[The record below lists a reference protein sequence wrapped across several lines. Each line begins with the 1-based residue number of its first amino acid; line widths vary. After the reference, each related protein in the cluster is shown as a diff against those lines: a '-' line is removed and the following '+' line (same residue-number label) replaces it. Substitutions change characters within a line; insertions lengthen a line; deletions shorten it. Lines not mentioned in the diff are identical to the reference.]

1 MEAFTN
7 RADTHRVMLN
17 NPSLRRET
25 PIRERTANRTFPS
38 IFQAWNAAEI
48 PGEEKWTSVA
58 RHDIV
63 FHAPDF
69 FGLRWNHAFP
79 GLATSF
85 TQESIAAAKSTRK
98 RLLERNPN
106 VVLLAELRYRDAHR
120 SHLPDGHH
128 WWLTRNGKPVV
139 GWEEGGYFL
148 IDYTQAVLRDHI
160 AKQAKALIN
169 TGVMD
174 GIMLD
179 WWDDDDDRIALL
191 NSIRQYIGDAALIL
205 VNAND
210 RKVPRSAKL
219 INGLFMECYKSAGPD
234 DWKRITETLSWAEAS
249 VRQPRI
255 NCLETW
261 HQKSRADVALMRATT
276 TLALTMSDGYCL
288 FSDPNPLPTPDH
300 LHDWYPFWDCDLGK
314 PLEKGRRSPD
324 GSFQRRFTNGIAVHN
339 PPGNRAIVMSFSTP
353 HQAAST
359 GVIAKRFTLDAGDGD
374 IFIPSKH
381 ERP

>member
-1 MEAFTN
+1 MQILDSMIEASFWS
-7 RADTHRVMLN
+7 RRRRSRPSYESIRDRV
-17 NPSLRRET
+17 SD
-25 PIRERTANRTFPS
+25 RTFPS

-48 PGEEKWTSVA
+48 PGEEKWTSAA

-69 FGLRWNHAFP
+69 FELGWDKRFP

-85 TQESIAAAKSTRK
+85 SPESIAAAQSIRR
-98 RLLERNPN
+98 RLIERNPN
-106 VVLLAELRYRDAHR
+106 IVLLAELRYRDAHR
-120 SHLPDGHH
+120 SHLPDGHP
-128 WWLTRNGKPVV
+128 WWMTKNGKPIV

-148 IDYTQAVLRDHI
+148 IDYTQPALRDQI

-169 TGVMD
+169 TGVVD

-179 WWDDDDDRIALL
+179 WWDDDDDRISLL
-191 NSIRQYIGDAALIL
+191 QNIRKAIGNDALIL

-219 INGLFMECYKSAGPD
+219 INGLFMECYKTASPD
-234 DWKRITETLSWAEAS
+234 DWKRTTETLVWAEAN

-261 HQKSRADVALMRATT
+261 YQNSRRDVALMRATT

-300 LHDWYPFWDCDLGK
+300 LHDWYPFWDCELGK
-314 PLEKGRRSPD
+314 PLEKGRSMRD
-324 GSFQRRFTNGIAVHN
+324 GSFQRRFTNGLVVHN
-339 PPGNRAIVMSFSTP
+339 PPGNRQVDIVFDRLSK
-353 HQAAST
+353 AVST
-359 GVIAKRFTLDAGDGD
+359 GALNKRFTVSPGDGD
-374 IFIPSKH
+374 IFLRTSG
-381 ERP
+381 

>member
-1 MEAFTN
+1 MK
-7 RADTHRVMLN
+7 RADAHPVILN
-17 NPSLRRET
+17 NPLLQRET
-25 PIRERTANRTFPS
+25 SVRERIANRTFPS
-38 IFQAWNAAEI
+38 VFQAWNAAEI

-85 TQESIAAAKSTRK
+85 TPESIAVAKSIRQ

-106 VVLLAELRYRDAHR
+106 IVLLAELRYRDAHR

-128 WWLTRNGKPVV
+128 WWLTKNGKPVV

-148 IDYTQAVLRDHI
+148 IDFARRAVRERIAAQAV
-160 AKQAKALIN
+160 ALLNSGI
-169 TGVMD
+169 VD

-191 NSIRQYIGDAALIL
+191 NNIRQYISDAALIL

-219 INGLFMECYKSAGPD
+219 INGLFMECYRTASPD
-234 DWKRITETLSWAEAS
+234 DWKRIAETLRWAEDN

-261 HQKSRADVALMRATT
+261 YQKSRADIALMRATT

-314 PLEKGRRSPD
+314 PLEKGRSIRD

-339 PPGNRAIVMSFSTP
+339 PPGNMGIVVSFSKP

-359 GVIAKRFTLDAGDGD
+359 GMLAKKFTIAGGDGD
-374 IFIPSKH
+374 IYITSK
-381 ERP
+381 PATL

>member
-1 MEAFTN
+1 MKKLDCMIT
-7 RADTHRVMLN
+7 TSSW
-17 NPSLRRET
+17 PRRRRPRRSFESQ
-25 PIRERTANRTFPS
+25 RERIANRTFPS

-48 PGEEKWTSVA
+48 RGEEKWTSVA

-69 FGLRWNHAFP
+69 FGLRWDQRFP

-85 TQESIAAAKSTRK
+85 KPESIAAAKSIRQ
-98 RLLERNPN
+98 RLFEQNPN
-106 VVLLAELRYRDAHR
+106 IVLLAELRYRDAH
-120 SHLPDGHH
+120 SSYLPDGHP
-128 WWLTRNGKPVV
+128 WWMTKNGKPIV

-148 IDYTQAVLRDHI
+148 IDYTQAALRAQI

-169 TGVMD
+169 TGIVD

-191 NSIRQYIGDAALIL
+191 NNIRQCISDAALIL

-219 INGLFMECYKSAGPD
+219 INGLFMECYKTEAPD
-234 DWKRITETLSWAEAS
+234 DWKRIAETLRWAEHN

-261 HQKSRADVALMRATT
+261 YQKSRADVALMRATT

-314 PLEKGRRSPD
+314 PLEKGRSIRD

-339 PPGNRAIVMSFSTP
+339 SPGNKAIVMSFSIP

-374 IFIPSKH
+374 IYLPFKPQK
-381 ERP
+381 P

>member
-1 MEAFTN
+1 MQPPMK
-7 RADTHRVMLN
+7 RAARQPAKLKNCTVV
-17 NPSLRRET
+17 REQ
-25 PIRERTANRTFPS
+25 PIRERILNRSFPS
-38 IFQAWNAAEI
+38 IFQAWNAAEV
-48 PGEEKWTSVA
+48 PGEDKWTSVA

-69 FGLRWNHAFP
+69 FGLRWDQRFP

-85 TQESIAAAKSTRK
+85 TPESIAAAKSIRQ
-98 RLLERNPN
+98 RLIERNPSI
-106 VVLLAELRYRDAHR
+106 VLLAELRYRDAHR
-120 SHLPDGHH
+120 SHLPDGHP
-128 WWLTRNGKPVV
+128 WWMTKNGKPIV

-148 IDYTQAVLRDHI
+148 IDYTQAALRDQI

-169 TGVMD
+169 TGVVD

-191 NSIRQYIGDAALIL
+191 QNIRKAIGNDALIL

-219 INGLFMECYKSAGPD
+219 INGLFMECYKTASPD
-234 DWKRITETLSWAEAS
+234 DWKRITETLIWAEAN

-255 NCLETW
+255 NCLEIW
-261 HQKSRADVALMRATT
+261 YQKSRADFALMRATT

-300 LHDWYPFWDCDLGK
+300 LHDWYPFWDCELGK
-314 PLEKGRRSPD
+314 PLEKGRNIQD
-324 GSFQRRFTNGIAVHN
+324 GTFHRRFTNGLVVHN
-339 PPGNRAIVMSFSTP
+339 PPGNRQVDIVFDQLSK
-353 HQAAST
+353 AAST
-359 GVIAKRFTLDAGDGD
+359 GALGKRFTVSPGDGD
-374 IFIPSKH
+374 IFLRTSA
-381 ERP
+381 

>member
-1 MEAFTN
+1 MST
-7 RADTHRVMLN
+7 
-17 NPSLRRET
+17 
-25 PIRERTANRTFPS
+25 RTFPS
-38 IFQAWNAAEI
+38 IFQAWNAAEV

-69 FGLRWNHAFP
+69 FGLRWDQRFP

-85 TQESIAAAKSTRK
+85 TPESIAAAKSIRQ

-106 VVLLAELRYRDAHR
+106 IVLLAELRYRDAHR
-120 SHLPDGHH
+120 SHLPDGHP
-128 WWLTRNGKPVV
+128 WWMTKNGKPIV

-148 IDYTQAVLRDHI
+148 IDYTQDALRDQI

-169 TGVMD
+169 TGVVD

-191 NSIRQYIGDAALIL
+191 QNIRKATRNDALIL

-219 INGLFMECYKSAGPD
+219 INGLFMECYKTASPD
-234 DWKRITETLSWAEAS
+234 DWKRITETLSWAEAN
-249 VRQPRI
+249 VQQPRI

-261 HQKSRADVALMRATT
+261 YQKSREDFALMRATT
-276 TLALTMSDGYCL
+276 TLALTISDGYCL

-300 LHDWYPFWDCDLGK
+300 LHDWYPFWECKLGK
-314 PLEKGRRSPD
+314 PTEKGRSIRD
-324 GSFQRRFTNGIAVHN
+324 GGFQRRFTNGIAVHN
-339 PPGNRAIVMSFSTP
+339 PPGNKAIVMSFSTP
-353 HQAAST
+353 HQAVST

-374 IFIPSKH
+374 IYLPSKPKKH
-381 ERP
+381 

>member
-1 MEAFTN
+1 MIEASFWS
-7 RADTHRVMLN
+7 RRRRSR
-17 NPSLRRET
+17 PSYES
-25 PIRERTANRTFPS
+25 IRERVSDRTFPS

-69 FGLRWNHAFP
+69 FGLRWDQRFP

-85 TQESIAAAKSTRK
+85 SPQSIAAAQSIRR
-98 RLLERNPN
+98 RLIERNPN
-106 VVLLAELRYRDAHR
+106 IVLLAELRYRDAHR
-120 SHLPDGHH
+120 SHLPDGHP
-128 WWLTRNGKPVV
+128 WWMTKNGKPVI

-148 IDYTQAVLRDHI
+148 IDYTQAALRDQI

-169 TGVMD
+169 TGVVD

-179 WWDDDDDRIALL
+179 WWDDDDDRISLL
-191 NSIRQYIGDAALIL
+191 QNIRKAIGNDGLIL

-219 INGLFMECYKSAGPD
+219 INGLFMECYKTASPD
-234 DWKRITETLSWAEAS
+234 DWKRITETLVWAEAN

-261 HQKSRADVALMRATT
+261 FEKSRRDVALMRATT

-300 LHDWYPFWDCDLGK
+300 LHDWYPFWDCELGK
-314 PLEKGRRSPD
+314 PMDKGRSMRD
-324 GSFQRRFTNGIAVHN
+324 GSFQRRFTNGLVVHN
-339 PPGNRAIVMSFSTP
+339 PPGNRQVDIVFDPLSK
-353 HQAAST
+353 AVST
-359 GVIAKRFTLDAGDGD
+359 GALGKRFAVSPGDGD
-374 IFIPSKH
+374 IFLRTS
-381 ERP
+381 R